1 MTLGLLGAL
10 DSAESEGDEDRPSSS
25 PDERPESSAESD
37 LSDLSKEDASP
48 PVTVEMDRSKDLSA
62 VSTSIGRE
70 ARAAACTFC
79 TRLASAF
86 LLASSDEPLL
96 DVLDEVSEVDTDS
109 SPEFDLV
116 PVLPLSRF
124 VSPWLCRLRK
134 LRLAVITVRTGM
146 TDESVEVYD
155 ETATKW
161 PNFQTYLLE
170 LCNESSSET

>member
-1 MTLGLLGAL
+1 MLGLLGAL
-10 DSAESEGDEDRPSSS
+10 DSAESEGDEDRSASSA
-25 PDERPESSAESD
+25 DDEAERPESSAESD

-79 TRLASAF
+79 TRRASAF

-109 SPEFDLV
+109 SPEFDSV

-124 VSPWLCRLRK
+124 ASPW
-134 LRLAVITVRTGM
+134 
-146 TDESVEVYD
+146 
-155 ETATKW
+155 
-161 PNFQTYLLE
+161 P
-170 LCNESSSET
+170 